1 MHLIRGLHN
10 IAELHRGC
18 AITIGNFD
26 GLHLGHQALLKSLN
40 KVAAEHDCPSC
51 LMTFDP
57 LPSEFFHREQAGA
70 RLMNTRE
77 KLYALDSLPED
88 LRPDYF
94 MIIAFN
100 KSFAS
105 MSADEFIRS
114 ILIDAL
120 NVKSVIIGDDFH
132 FGSDRTG
139 NYGSLKLAG
148 DKNNFEVMAL
158 PTQDIDDLR
167 VSSTRIREA
176 LEAGDFMDAERM
188 LGKPYTICGKVTHGE
203 KRGRSIGFPTANIQ
217 LRRLRSP
224 IHGVYSV
231 TMHSEH
237 LGSVPGIANIG
248 KRPTVNGEHV
258 QLEVHLF
265 DFDED
270 IYDHNVCVSF
280 QAKIRDEMK
289 FESFD
294 ALKEQII
301 LDCERARSLLR

>member
-26 GLHLGHQALLKSLN
+26 GLHLGHQALLKAL
-40 KVAAEHDCPSC
+40 KKTAAEHQCLSC

-57 LPSEFFHREQAGA
+57 LPSEFFNRENAGA

-77 KLYALDSLPED
+77 KLYAFED
-88 LRPDYF
+88 LSEDLSPDYF
-94 MIIAFN
+94 MIMAFN
-100 KSFAS
+100 KALAS
-105 MSADEFIRS
+105 MPAEEFTQT

-120 NVKSVIIGDDFH
+120 NIKSIVIGDDFH
-132 FGSDRTG
+132 FGSDRAG
-139 NYGSLKLAG
+139 SYESLKLAG
-148 DKNNFEVMAL
+148 ETHGFEVIAIS
-158 PTQDIDDLR
+158 TQVIDGLR

-176 LEAGDFMDAERM
+176 LEAGDFDDAEKM
-188 LGKPYTICGKVTHGE
+188 LAKPYTICGKITHGD
-203 KRGRSIGFPTANIQ
+203 KRGRTIGFPTANIQ

-248 KRPTVNGEHV
+248 KRPTVDGERI

-280 QAKIRDEMK
+280 QSKIRGEKK
-289 FESFD
+289 FESFE
-294 ALKEQII
+294 ALKQQII
-301 LDCERARSLLR
+301 LDCEKARNLL